1 MRDDD
6 SIEVLEVQMFNKD
19 LNTFVDHA
27 LEILSEDHPRS
38 NRCVS
43 ATGAHGIIYA
53 KKNSDFKQLLNSF
66 YANLPDGMPGV
77 WVGRRKGATG
87 MARCYGPEVFASLI
101 KKSANTQV
109 RHFLC
114 GGKEGVAER
123 LKNACAEKFDNTNI
137 VGTFCPPFKK
147 VSEYD
152 YEGIAKKI
160 NESGADIV
168 WIGISTPKQEK
179 FAKRLSEFTDT
190 HFLITVGAAFDFH
203 IGELRQAPSW
213 MQKAGLEWLF
223 RLLVEPRRLFRR
235 YVEIVPTFFFYGIKD
250 VYTYR
255 FSGENKVLK

>member
-6 SIEVLEVQMFNKD
+6 SIEVLGVQMFNKD
-19 LNTFVDHA
+19 LDIFVRHV
-27 LEILSEDHPRS
+27 LNVLTEGNPRL

-53 KKNSDFKQLLNSF
+53 KKNSAFKKLLNSF
-66 YANLPDGMPGV
+66 YTNLPDGMPGV

-87 MARCYGPEVFASLI
+87 MERCYGPDVFASLM
-101 KKSANTQV
+101 KKSADTEAK
-109 RHFLC
+109 HFLC

-123 LKNACAEKFDNTNI
+123 LKNTCVKKFSNTNI
-137 VGTFCPPFKK
+137 VGTFCPPFKG
-147 VSEYD
+147 VAEYD

-179 FAKRLSEFTDT
+179 FAKRLSEYTNT

-213 MQKAGLEWLF
+213 MQKAGMEWFF
-223 RLLVEPRRLFRR
+223 RLIVEPRRLYRR
-235 YVEIVPTFFFYGIKD
+235 YLEIVPTFFFYGIRD
-250 VYTYR
+250 VYKHR
-255 FSGENKVLK
+255 FSRKNKAAK